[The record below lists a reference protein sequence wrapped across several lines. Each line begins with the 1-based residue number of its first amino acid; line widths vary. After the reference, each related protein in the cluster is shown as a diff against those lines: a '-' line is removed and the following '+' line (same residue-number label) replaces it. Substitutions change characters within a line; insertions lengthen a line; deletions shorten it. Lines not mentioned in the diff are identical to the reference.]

1 MMPNFAVG
9 AKPCAPNPVAPIPG
23 AQPECGGGQCPPN
36 GGGGG
41 LADVVTQDSD
51 TLLFTGNGTP
61 DDPLTASLNLEPENL
76 YTRTEFVL
84 YTAQIQLDANEDAW
98 TYVAPE
104 QTVFD
109 RNFSDSIGRAAI
121 GVTTRI
127 LVRKN
132 GTRVG
137 EINILDG
144 LVTFGTI
151 GFILE
156 RGDIM
161 TFVPEDTVTP
171 PFISFTIVAAV
182 PVRYTQQ

>member
-1 MMPNFAVG
+1 MPSFAVG
-9 AKPCAPNPVAPIPG
+9 SSVKPCAPNPTTPIPG
-23 AQPECGGGQCPPN
+23 TEPVCGAGACPP

-41 LADVVTQDSD
+41 LADVVTEDSGSL
-51 TLLFTGNGTP
+51 TFSGNGTP
-61 DDPLTASLNLEPENL
+61 DDPLTASLKLEPENL

-84 YTAQIQLDANEDAW
+84 YTAQIRLDANEDAW

-104 QTVFD
+104 QMVFE
-109 RNFSDSIGRAAI
+109 RNFAESIGRAAI

-161 TFVPEDTVTP
+161 TFVPESTVTP
-171 PFISFTIVAAV
+171 PFISFTLVASV
-182 PVRYTQQ
+182 PVRFTQQ